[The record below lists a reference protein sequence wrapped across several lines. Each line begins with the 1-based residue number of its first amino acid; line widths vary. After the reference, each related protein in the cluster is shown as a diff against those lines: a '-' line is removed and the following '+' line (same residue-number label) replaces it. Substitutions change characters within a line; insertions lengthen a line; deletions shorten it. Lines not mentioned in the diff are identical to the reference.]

1 MAQGDRIEPICD
13 LLMGA
18 AYADKELK
26 DREREEV
33 REMLADLSGSKL
45 TTELEDRIKNFD
57 PKAFDLDKT
66 AAAFKSDTE
75 DERRRLLFLVAA
87 INDAD
92 EEVDFAED
100 EYLRSLAKALDLP
113 ASALAGMTIDVEV
126 EELRED
132 FQKVRKGPAAAAHQ
146 EGRVRRRRYRLSATG
161 WSRTTSLDFGNPSR
175 IRTRRRSL
183 RALARNRTEV
193 CVGCS
198 HVPFLLG
205 DECRSVD
212 STGIE
217 PASQLCESRILP
229 LEYEPIGDPCR
240 N

>member
-1 MAQGDRIEPICD
+1 
-13 LLMGA
+13 MGA

-45 TTELEDRIKNFD
+45 TTELEDRIKKFD

-66 AAAFKSDTE
+66 AAEFKSDTE

-100 EYLRSLAKALDLP
+100 DYLRSLAKALGLP
-113 ASALAGMTIDVEV
+113 TSALEGMTIDVEV

-132 FQKVRKGPAAAAHQ
+132 FQKVRKGPPP
-146 EGRVRRRRYRLSATG
+146 LPTKKN
-161 WSRTTSLDFGNPSR
+161 T
-175 IRTRRRSL
+175 
-183 RALARNRTEV
+183 
-193 CVGCS
+193 
-198 HVPFLLG
+198 
-205 DECRSVD
+205 SVD
-212 STGIE
+212 V
-217 PASQLCESRILP
+217 
-229 LEYEPIGDPCR
+229 DMD
-240 N
+240 